1 VPRADCNH
9 KGSDNPRRAH
19 ICVKC
24 GATIA
29 EKIPEIA
36 VQNGH
41 TRPRRIGLEQ
51 ELVKL
56 AAQADGYS
64 EDLALALWR
73 QANSR
78 VKPGD
83 IHVRNRDQEID
94 HKLADVIN
102 HIVWSMEYFYD
113 DYVEGD
119 SDAADEFERYGR
131 MLRRAMGVWRERH
144 IGHP

>member
-1 VPRADCNH
+1 
-9 KGSDNPRRAH
+9 
-19 ICVKC
+19 
-24 GATIA
+24 
-29 EKIPEIA
+29 
-36 VQNGH
+36 
-41 TRPRRIGLEQ
+41 LEQ

-144 IGHP
+144 IGHPWSVLLPAVLTRPFGLDHPGCACNATGKFVDAVRATFL

>member
-51 ELVKL
+51 ELLKL
-56 AAQADGYS
+56 AAQSDGYGD
-64 EDLALALWR
+64 DLALDLWR
-73 QANSR
+73 NANAR
-78 VKPGD
+78 AKPGG
-83 IHVRNRDQEID
+83 IHVRNRDKEID
-94 HKLADVIN
+94 KDLAGVILG
-102 HIVWSMEYFYD
+102 IVWSMEYFYD

-144 IGHP
+144 LLHP